1 VVGFWRF
8 VDVEDFYDLFIC
20 NFFVFVCG
28 VVFVGI
34 FVGFVTC

>member
-20 NFFVFVCG
+20 NFFVFVC